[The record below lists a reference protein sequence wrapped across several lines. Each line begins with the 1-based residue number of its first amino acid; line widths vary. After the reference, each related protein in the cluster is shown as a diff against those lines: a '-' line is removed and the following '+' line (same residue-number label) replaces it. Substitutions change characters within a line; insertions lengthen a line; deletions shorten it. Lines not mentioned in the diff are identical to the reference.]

1 MKCKKKT
8 ESKIPKV
15 VKTKNGRVMLLSKYV
30 VCDSKKLRFIKEQ
43 EATELLSSLGI
54 QTPFSKIS
62 LVGPLLF

>member
-1 MKCKKKT
+1 
-8 ESKIPKV
+8 
-15 VKTKNGRVMLLSKYV
+15 MLLSKYV

-62 LVGPLLF
+62 LVDPLLF